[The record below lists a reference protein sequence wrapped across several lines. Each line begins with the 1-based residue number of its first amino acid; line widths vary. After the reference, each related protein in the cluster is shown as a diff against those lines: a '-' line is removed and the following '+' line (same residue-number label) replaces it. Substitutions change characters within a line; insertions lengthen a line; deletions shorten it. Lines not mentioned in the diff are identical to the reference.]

1 MATTVKV
8 SARIPKGLA
17 ERMDRL
23 IEEGFYSNRSEIIKE
38 ALRDFLLRRRPVEDS
53 EIKGYLRA
61 VEEILREDWESEAD
75 EYWDNVGGVPYEP
88 KR

>member
-75 EYWDNVGGVPYEP
+75 EYWDDVGGVPYEP